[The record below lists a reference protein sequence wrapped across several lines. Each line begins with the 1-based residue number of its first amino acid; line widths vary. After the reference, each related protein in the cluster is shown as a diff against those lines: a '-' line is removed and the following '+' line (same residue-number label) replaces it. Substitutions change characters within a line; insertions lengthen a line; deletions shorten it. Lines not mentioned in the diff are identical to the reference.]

1 MTLLNTMNPQ
11 YPTRQE
17 NKADRELKE
26 LTAEVDSILSVIDD
40 IVALN
45 IDYTTTTPQDVQKN
59 IASEVKQQNNKIQ
72 KLRSRILSEKM
83 LISKSSSVFSVYQDG
98 KKNNAMDVYSVIGS
112 CPRVQVSEL
121 KEVADKLGFCI
132 FNEKVFNE
140 ENNAK
145 NANIAEEAAI
155 QLREKGYK
163 IYYLSPLSG
172 FDYASFI
179 KSGSGVYDI
188 LSYWGNHLQTFNT
201 LALSLNVFRDLYSIV
216 DSLKKENEEIRKAID
231 SDRDRVRAFHEQFKQ
246 YVTHVNNNLRIIEAP
261 LNHYIDQENKKH
273 MDHFNKVH
281 SEAVANNEKYKN
293 NRYERIEYFKVYD
306 KKTGNHEGDYSDL
319 SYFMFDDY
327 DDYRYV
333 NAVEYRDRFLPVPQ
347 KAFQYKNF
355 YASQFNVKE
364 LSTEKEIKRFQSNY
378 TIANIKKIIQS
389 ELGNNYM
396 MLAIKGDV
404 MNPEQENAIV
414 LSTWGQGISEET
426 MIALGVKNV

>member
-1 MTLLNTMNPQ
+1 MTLLNTMNSQ

-140 ENNAK
+140 ENNAT

-163 IYYLSPLSG
+163 IYYLSPYSETLILTENGRVFTSG
-172 FDYASFI
+172 LNLKGSLGLGSIPSTSGDSFI
-179 KSGSGVYDI
+179 
-188 LSYWGNHLQTFNT
+188 
-201 LALSLNVFRDLYSIV
+201 
-216 DSLKKENEEIRKAID
+216 EITED
-231 SDRDRVRAFHEQFKQ
+231 M
-246 YVTHVNNNLRIIEAP
+246 L
-261 LNHYIDQENKKH
+261 
-273 MDHFNKVH
+273 
-281 SEAVANNEKYKN
+281 
-293 NRYERIEYFKVYD
+293 
-306 KKTGNHEGDYSDL
+306 
-319 SYFMFDDY
+319 
-327 DDYRYV
+327 
-333 NAVEYRDRFLPVPQ
+333 VE
-347 KAFQYKNF
+347 
-355 YASQFNVKE
+355 
-364 LSTEKEIKRFQSNY
+364 
-378 TIANIKKIIQS
+378 
-389 ELGNNYM
+389 
-396 MLAIKGDV
+396 
-404 MNPEQENAIV
+404 
-414 LSTWGQGISEET
+414 
-426 MIALGVKNV
+426 